1 MRYLGYFIKWEPQKN
16 FYFVSEHCNFFP
28 APERSVGTYS
38 KYSSI
43 DDKMDDL
50 HYYTTY
56 IKFGIGRATYD
67 TAQEIRNDQ
76 LTRDEGIKLV
86 RKYDGEYPL
95 RFEKELFEYL
105 SIDEKTFGNISKKFK
120 KPIFDR
126 EYLELLTN
134 KFRSPHLWYFD
145 KENNK
150 FTLRKSI

>member
-1 MRYLGYFIKWEPQKN
+1 
-16 FYFVSEHCNFFP
+16 
-28 APERSVGTYS
+28 
-38 KYSSI
+38 
-43 DDKMDDL
+43 MDDL

-67 TAQEIRNDQ
+67 TAQEIRNNQ

-105 SIDEKTFGNISKKFK
+105 SINENTFGKISKKFK

-145 KENNK
+145 KENQK